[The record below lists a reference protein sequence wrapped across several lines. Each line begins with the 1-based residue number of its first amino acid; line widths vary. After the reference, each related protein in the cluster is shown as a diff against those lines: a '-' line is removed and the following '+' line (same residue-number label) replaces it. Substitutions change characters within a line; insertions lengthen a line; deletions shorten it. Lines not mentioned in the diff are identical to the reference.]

1 MTTLV
6 FAMLLLP
13 VTAAV
18 LMLVLDA
25 RATAARARG
34 FALVAT
40 VATLFLSWGV
50 AAQLPKGPITPGPVT
65 TRWEWRHTWLTLSDG
80 ILVEPKASAPQVS
93 AAPIS
98 VGTAT
103 GEVIRGQSPEAT
115 ASPAAAPV
123 VESAPSGAVPPEVAS
138 KRSGDFINL
147 EFYLGLDGLGLAMI
161 LLTTVLCVSAI
172 LVSWSEIRE
181 RSAEFYAGILI
192 LESGL
197 IGVFLAYD
205 LILFYAFFEFT
216 LLPLFLTIGVW
227 GGPKRRYAA
236 GKFFIYTLAGSL
248 VMLLGLVSLVVET
261 QSRTGLATPFSMPDM
276 ARALAD
282 NPLPVETQTILFLLI
297 ATGFLIKVPM
307 FPFHTWLPLVHVEAP
322 TAGSVDLAGVL
333 LKLGCY
339 GFLRIAIPMLPDAS
353 LSVGQP
359 LVAILAV
366 IGVVYGSLCA
376 YHQTDIKR
384 MVAYSSIAHLG
395 VCMLGLFALNSE
407 GLSGAICMMI
417 NHGIATGA
425 LFSLVGM
432 IHERYHTRSL
442 TDLGG
447 LANRIPVLAA
457 LLVFISFASIGLP
470 GLNGFIGELLSLLG
484 MFQVNALYAV
494 IGTTGV
500 VLSAWYLL
508 RMVQTGLFGPLRE
521 PAGDHSHVS
530 DLTVREGLAIAPLAL
545 ICLGLGLFPQVLLD
559 LIAPDVQSL
568 VAIYDVPDEM
578 LADAPSVTATTPSR
592 MALVSEVVP
601 VNSTIS
607 TVVPATSLTTET
619 LTTGTGVRR

>member
-13 VTAAV
+13 AIAAV

-25 RATAARARG
+25 KATAARARG

-40 VATLFLSWGV
+40 VATLILSWSV
-50 AAQLPKGPITPGPVT
+50 AYQLPATSQQAGPVT
-65 TRWEWRHTWLTLSDG
+65 TRWEWRHTWLTL
-80 ILVEPKASAPQVS
+80 ASPAPAPTVVS
-93 AAPIS
+93 NEALS
-98 VGTAT
+98 QNV
-103 GEVIRGQSPEAT
+103 VRGQSPEESKNPASTSKPQDPST
-115 ASPAAAPV
+115 ARSP
-123 VESAPSGAVPPEVAS
+123 
-138 KRSGDFINL
+138 SGDFINL
-147 EFYLGLDGLGLAMI
+147 EFYLGLDGLGMAMI
-161 LLTTVLCVSAI
+161 LLTTGLCVSAI

-192 LESGL
+192 LEAGL

-261 QSRTGLATPFSMPDM
+261 QSLTGISTPFSMPDM
-276 ARALAD
+276 ARALQD
-282 NPLPVETQTILFLLI
+282 QPLPVETQTILFLLI

-353 LSVGQP
+353 LTVGQP

-395 VCMLGLFALNSE
+395 VCMLGLFALNAE
-407 GLSGAICMMI
+407 GLSGGICMMI
-417 NHGIATGA
+417 NHGLATGA

-447 LANRIPVLAA
+447 LASRIPVLSA

-470 GLNGFIGELLSLLG
+470 GLNGFIGEILSLLG
-484 MFQVNALYAV
+484 MFQVSAVYAV

-508 RMVQTGLFGPLRE
+508 RMVQVGLFGPLRE

-530 DLTVREGLAIAPLAL
+530 DLTVREGLAIWPLAL
-545 ICLGLGLFPQVLLD
+545 ACLGLGLFPQTLLN
-559 LIAPDVQSL
+559 LIEPDVKAL
-568 VAIYDVPDEM
+568 AVIYQEPDEVIVQKT
-578 LADAPSVTATTPSR
+578 AAIQPSFAMTSATSIVTSDHA
-592 MALVSEVVP
+592 VE
-601 VNSTIS
+601 TIS
-607 TVVPATSLTTET
+607 SIQ
-619 LTTGTGVRR
+619 TGERR